1 MNPQWHTPGEIRE
14 ALEPLLA
21 RWAELLPPW
30 LQDFRVEWVADLD
43 KLMEVRVH
51 HSNRWAVL
59 RVGPGWLQESPEERE
74 VTVVHEFVH
83 VLLAPLRRAV
93 DLVVDGVAPE
103 DAAFHRLAQSAIT
116 DGEESAVEDAARAI
130 IRARAA

>member
-14 ALEPLLA
+14 ALEPLLD
-21 RWAELLPPW
+21 RWAELL
-30 LQDFRVEWVADLD
+30 
-43 KLMEVRVH
+43 
-51 HSNRWAVL
+51 
-59 RVGPGWLQESPEERE
+59 
-74 VTVVHEFVH
+74 
-83 VLLAPLRRAV
+83 LLAPFRRAV